1 MIIPH
6 TQQVTFIKQE
16 SSVWGTKMI
25 ITLQNLYG
33 WPALSRVNHS
43 AAECHGNCTQHP
55 LMRPEYRLSMADQD
69 ELYEA
74 ERNAYE
80 TDADR
85 AARAAALNAERTARA
100 LDDEAIR
107 RECYARDVK
116 ERSTMGLRRG
126 EAPKKLGQP
135 CKWVIGE
142 FKGQECWAHE
152 YVDPKTKKR
161 CCPHTCLRLHP
172 GQEGWHN
179 EWFTNRNWKPP
190 QAAPP
195 PPPPSAVRF
204 AALSNGP
211 APIDARRRSGVAPVA
226 PPPAPKQKQK
236 GRFGA
241 LEESDEEISAW

>member
-1 MIIPH
+1 
-6 TQQVTFIKQE
+6 
-16 SSVWGTKMI
+16 MI

-33 WPALSRVNHS
+33 WPALSRVSHS

-74 ERNAYE
+74 LRAAAE

-85 AARAAALNAERTARA
+85 AARAAALNAERAARA

-152 YVDPKTKKR
+152 YMDPKTKKR
-161 CCPHTCLRLHP
+161 CCPHVCQRLHP

-179 EWFTNRNWKPP
+179 EWFTNRNWKPVV
-190 QAAPP
+190 PP
-195 PPPPSAVRF
+195 TAGQVRF
-204 AALSNGP
+204 AALSSVP
-211 APIDARRRSGVAPVA
+211 APIDARRRSGTTGIVA
-226 PPPAPKQKQK
+226 PPPVPKQKQNGK

>member
-1 MIIPH
+1 
-6 TQQVTFIKQE
+6 
-16 SSVWGTKMI
+16 MI

-33 WPALSRVNHS
+33 WPALSRVSHS

-55 LMRPEYRLSMADQD
+55 LMRPEYRLSLADQD

-85 AARAAALNAERTARA
+85 AARAKALAAERAARA

-152 YVDPKTKKR
+152 YMDPKTKKR
-161 CCPHTCLRLHP
+161 CSPHTCQRLHP

-179 EWFTNRNWKPP
+179 EWFANRNWKPEP
-190 QAAPP
+190 VPTAGQ
-195 PPPPSAVRF
+195 VRF
-204 AALSNGP
+204 AALSGT
-211 APIDARRRSGVAPVA
+211 PVA
-226 PPPAPKQKQK
+226 APAPKKKTQGK

-241 LEESDEEISAW
+241 LDESDEEISAW

>member
-1 MIIPH
+1 
-6 TQQVTFIKQE
+6 
-16 SSVWGTKMI
+16 MI
-25 ITLQNLYG
+25 ITLQNIYG
-33 WPALSRVNHS
+33 WPALSRVAHS

-55 LMRPEYRLSMADQD
+55 LMRPEYRLSLADQD

-85 AARAAALNAERTARA
+85 AARAKALNAERAARA

-135 CKWVIGE
+135 GKWVIGE

-152 YVDPKTKKR
+152 YMDPKTKKR
-161 CCPHTCLRLHP
+161 CSPHTCQRLHP

-179 EWFTNRNWKPP
+179 EWFANRNWKPEP
-190 QAAPP
+190 VPTAGQ
-195 PPPPSAVRF
+195 VRF
-204 AALSNGP
+204 AALSGT
-211 APIDARRRSGVAPVA
+211 PVA
-226 PPPAPKQKQK
+226 APAPKKKTQGK

-241 LEESDEEISAW
+241 LDESDEEISAW